1 MNSRRTGSS
10 ILKSEIISSIS
21 LRMIPSFVFGTRKLK
36 LKKRLGVLKKRKR
49 KLYLSLVHASAAK
62 RNLQQ
67 RSNRIVVTFAHCKDA
82 KIASIRNILT
92 PNPLIRRVEC
102 VTWDVFA
109 EFAKLS
115 SISNKY
121 E

>member
-1 MNSRRTGSS
+1 
-10 ILKSEIISSIS
+10 
-21 LRMIPSFVFGTRKLK
+21 MIPSFVLDTHKLK
-36 LKKRLGVLKKRKR
+36 LKKRLEVLKKRKR
-49 KLYLSLVHASAAK
+49 KLYPSLVHASAAK
-62 RNLQQ
+62 RNLQL

-82 KIASIRNILT
+82 KIACIRNILT

>member
-1 MNSRRTGSS
+1 
-10 ILKSEIISSIS
+10 
-21 LRMIPSFVFGTRKLK
+21 
-36 LKKRLGVLKKRKR
+36 
-49 KLYLSLVHASAAK
+49 
-62 RNLQQ
+62 
-67 RSNRIVVTFAHCKDA
+67 
-82 KIASIRNILT
+82 
-92 PNPLIRRVEC
+92 LIRRVEC